1 MIESALIAR
10 RNAAKLLM
18 GPLAAL
24 YISIPGAGAT
34 AEADARTH
42 ADDEQEKATA
52 ERVAK
57 KVEKAKTKSHD
68 AREADEAV
76 RHFNEEVAEYARLHN
91 QELKKVGQVNSD
103 AGQKALAGAIIARR
117 GKARQ
122 GDLFIMEIQPLFR
135 RLVAE
140 QLKGPD
146 THAAQKAVVE
156 GNPGHDEDSP
166 PVTVAVNAPYP
177 RGATRSTV
185 PPSVLL
191 TLPKLPD
198 CLNYLFV
205 GKNLILIDAAA
216 QVIVDYLP
224 AAVPELIQ

>member
-1 MIESALIAR
+1 MTESPLIAR
-10 RNAAKLLM
+10 RNATRLLM

-24 YISIPGAGAT
+24 CISVPVTGA
-34 AEADARTH
+34 ADH
-42 ADDEQEKATA
+42 DEQENVA

-57 KVEKAKTKSHD
+57 KVEKAKHMSPE
-68 AREADEAV
+68 ARLPGEALRHFEAV
-76 RHFNEEVAEYARLHN
+76 VAEYARLHDR
-91 QELKKVGQVNSD
+91 ELKKVGQVESD
-103 AGQKALAGAIIARR
+103 AAQKALAGALIARR

-122 GDLFIMEIQPLFR
+122 GDLFVVEIQPLFR
-135 RLVAE
+135 RLIAE

-146 THAAQKAVVE
+146 TQAAQKAVVE

-166 PVTVAVNAPYP
+166 PVAVAVNAPYP

-205 GKNLILIDAAA
+205 GRNLILIDAGA
-216 QVIVDYLP
+216 QVIVDFLP
-224 AAVPELIQ
+224 AAAPELIQ